1 MSKIFISIFI
11 SCISL
16 YAVNWLDYDEA
27 SLLQEKSAKI
37 IMIDVVRSGCHY
49 CTDMELEV
57 FQDAK
62 MTKYL
67 KERFILVKINLDE
80 DTIPSYIDPV
90 FTPSFYFINKDKEV
104 INQINGSWNIQDFKD
119 LTKDIK

>member
-57 FQDAK
+57 FQDVK
-62 MTKYL
+62 MTRYL